1 MQIWMT
7 CSLTK
12 MQAVRANVKKPGVPG
27 FYFFLYRLGKLGYN
41 IKDYA
46 IRKEGNP

>member
-12 MQAVRANVKKPGVPG
+12 MQVVPASDKKPGSPG
-27 FYFFLYRLGKLGYN
+27 FYFFLYRLKKLGYN
-41 IKDYA
+41 ILDYA
-46 IRKEGNP
+46 IRNEGIP